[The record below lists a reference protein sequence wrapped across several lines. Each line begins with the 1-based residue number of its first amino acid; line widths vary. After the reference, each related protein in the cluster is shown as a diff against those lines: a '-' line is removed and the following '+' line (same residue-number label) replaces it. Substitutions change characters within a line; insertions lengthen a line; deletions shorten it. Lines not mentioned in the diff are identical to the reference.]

1 MKAYSVSTLKTKTKM
16 TQQEIKDKVLPIAAK
31 YLNENASDIDV
42 AANMEE
48 HYGADSLD
56 ITEIAMDVERA
67 FSISLS
73 DESIRGFKT
82 VQDIIDE
89 VQRHILD

>member
-1 MKAYSVSTLKTKTKM
+1 M

-31 YLNENASDIDV
+31 YLSKNVSEIDV
-42 AANMEE
+42 TANMEE
-48 HYGADSLD
+48 CYEADSLD
-56 ITEIAMDVERA
+56 IMEITMDVEHT
-67 FSISLS
+67 FSITFS
-73 DESIRGFKT
+73 DDTVRGFRT